1 MKTLK
6 FEHHQAQLIAA
17 GKKNATWRLYDD
29 KNLSVDDEIRIVD
42 KVNPDITDTWQ
53 VIGHAKV
60 NEVVEKRLGDVTPED
75 MKGHEVFGTDDEMVA
90 KYRSY
95 YGERVTLDTP
105 VKIIYFD
112 FTPVTG
118 EIPTGAML
126 LEETKLYTDGGSRGN
141 PGESACA
148 YAICKMD
155 GTVVEKAGFYIGI
168 ATNNQAEYYGFKRGL
183 ERAREL
189 GINKI
194 NLYSDSELVV
204 NQMNGKYKVKN
215 QELAPLYQEVKA
227 LADSFE
233 KIIITHV
240 PRELNKT
247 TDSEV
252 NRILDQQEK
261 TRHRKSSG
269 R

>member
-6 FEHHQAQLIAA
+6 FEHQLAQLIAE
-17 GKKNATWRLYDD
+17 GKKNTTWRLYDD
-29 KNLSVDDEIRIVD
+29 KNLSVDDQVRIVD
-42 KVNPDITDTWQ
+42 KVDPKSPGTWR
-53 VIGHAKV
+53 VIGHATV
-60 NEVVEKRLGDVTPED
+60 NEIIEKRLGEVDEND
-75 MKGHEVFGTDDEMVA
+75 MKGHEAFASKEEMLA
-90 KYRSY
+90 TYKGY
-95 YGERVTLDTP
+95 YGQRVSMETP

-112 FTPVTG
+112 FNPVTG

-126 LEETKLYTDGGSRGN
+126 LEEAKLYTDGGSRGN

-155 GTVVEKAGFYIGI
+155 GTVVEKAGYYIGI
-168 ATNNQAEYYGFKRGL
+168 ATNNQAEYCGFKRGL

-189 GINKI
+189 GIDRI

-204 NQMNGKYKVKN
+204 NQVNGKYKVKN
-215 QELAPLYQEVKA
+215 QELAPLYQEVRE

-233 KIIITHV
+233 KVIITHV

-247 TDSEV
+247 TDLEV
-252 NRILDQQEK
+252 NRILNQQARAK
-261 TRHRKSSG
+261 KKR
-269 R
+269 